1 MTQLLIFHMSSTSTR
16 LNATVEQPRWP
27 GRPFHVACPTGTLA
41 EHCALLSRTSKMAV
55 VRERKGPGC
64 SEPEDDTAEVLS
76 SLLEGCD
83 TRNCL
88 YVDVGCNIGYFAMH
102 AAALGAHVDCAEPTP
117 FYVDAIN
124 TSIALNHFPEGQV
137 KLRQVAITA
146 APAKPAVPRDGIP
159 YSWRMV
165 MQASSASDPSELTFS
180 SAYAPCDIGLAEQR
194 RLRNWKVP
202 TIPLEQLLRGR
213 RVDLLKIDV
222 DSIEGA
228 LLHTVVVMV
237 RRDETRVQSILIELG
252 DDALGFAHCENGT
265 SVASNALTA
274 YYCKR
279 YASSRPSAHGP
290 RFGDADDLWQMQHE
304 LNYR

>member
-1 MTQLLIFHMSSTSTR
+1 MTQLLFYYMSSTR

-146 APAKPAVPRDGIP
+146 APAKAAVPRDGIP

-194 RLRNWKVP
+194 KAAAP
-202 TIPLEQLLRGR
+202 QELE
-213 RVDLLKIDV
+213 
-222 DSIEGA
+222 SA
-228 LLHTVVVMV
+228 
-237 RRDETRVQSILIELG
+237 
-252 DDALGFAHCENGT
+252 DDAVGA
-265 SVASNALTA
+265 APA
-274 YYCKR
+274 
-279 YASSRPSAHGP
+279 RPSRGPAQDRRGLDRRGAASHGGGYGST
-290 RFGDADDLWQMQHE
+290 R
-304 LNYR
+304 

>member
-1 MTQLLIFHMSSTSTR
+1 
-16 LNATVEQPRWP
+16 
-27 GRPFHVACPTGTLA
+27 
-41 EHCALLSRTSKMAV
+41 MAV

-202 TIPLEQLLRGR
+202 TMPLEQLLRGR

-228 LLHTVVVMV
+228 LLHTVVGMV

-265 SVASNALTA
+265 SVAKQRSDGLLLQEVREQPTL
-274 YYCKR
+274 
-279 YASSRPSAHGP
+279 RPRAAVWG
-290 RFGDADDLWQMQHE
+290 R
-304 LNYR
+304 R